1 MNGGLLMGPGG
12 IATIIAAVAL
22 FVIACAIAY
31 AVVRLGR
38 FIDEASLSLATM
50 TTETTPLI
58 QESTRTLELI
68 NSPLESFAK
77 ITKNVEEV
85 TTKVSEVAADF
96 MDKGGPAVKVAGAL
110 ITAAQASKS
119 RSKKKKKAE

>member
-1 MNGGLLMGPGG
+1 MGPGG
-12 IATIIAAVAL
+12 IATIIAAASL
-22 FVIACAIAY
+22 FVIACAVAY

-38 FIDEASLSLATM
+38 FIDEASLSLA
-50 TTETTPLI
+50 TTPLI

-77 ITKNVEEV
+77 ISKNVENV
-85 TTKVSEVAADF
+85 TTKVSEATTDF
-96 MDKGGPAVKVAGAL
+96 IDHSGPAVQVASAL
-110 ITAAQASKS
+110 LTAAQAGKN